1 MNNFPKVKKP
11 IIALLHLNSLPGDPF
26 YNGWSMKEIVAQA
39 AKDLDA
45 LQKGGVDA
53 VLFTNEF
60 SIPYQNNVD
69 HIATAAIARII
80 GELKHDMSV
89 SYGVGLLQDPVH
101 IIDLAV
107 AVEADFIREQL
118 TGAFVGEGGIFQTD
132 IAATLRRKQALGAHD
147 LKMFYFLFNEADSYL
162 NDRDYKTVVRSM
174 IFKCKPDGIC
184 VPGLHAGDVPDT
196 QFLADMK
203 AAAKGDTDIYCN
215 TGCTKENIVQKLN
228 ASDGAFVGTTFKV
241 DGKFENF
248 IDPDRVKEFMD
259 VVRNYRKNL

>member
-11 IIALLHLNSLPGDPF
+11 IIALLHLNSFPGDPF
-26 YNGWSMKEIVAQA
+26 YNGWTMKEIVAQA

-53 VLFTNEF
+53 ILFTNEF
-60 SIPYQNNVD
+60 SIPYRNVAD
-69 HIATAAIARII
+69 HMTTAAMGRII
-80 GELKHDMSV
+80 GELRRDIGV
-89 SYGVGLLQDPVH
+89 SYGVGLLQDPIN

-107 AVEADFIREQL
+107 AVDADFIREQL
-118 TGAFVGEGGIFQTD
+118 TGAFVGEGGIFQTN
-132 IAATLRRKQALGAHD
+132 IAETLRRRQALGAMD

-203 AAAKGDTDIYCN
+203 AAAAGDTDIYCN
-215 TGCTKENIVQKLN
+215 TGCTRENIRQKLD

-241 DGKFENF
+241 DGKFHNF
-248 IDPDRVKEFMD
+248 IDPDRVKNFMD
-259 VVRNYRKNL
+259 EVREYRKTL

>member
-196 QFLADMK
+196 QFLADMR

-248 IDPDRVKEFMD
+248 IDPHRVKEFMD
-259 VVRNYRKNL
+259 VVRDYRKNL

>member
-1 MNNFPKVKKP
+1 MNHFPKVKKP

-60 SIPYQNNVD
+60 SIPYQ
-69 HIATAAIARII
+69 
-80 GELKHDMSV
+80 KHDMGG

-162 NDRDYKTVVRSM
+162 NDRDYKTVGRCM

-203 AAAKGDTDIYCN
+203 AAARGDTDIYCN

-259 VVRNYRKNL
+259 VVRDYRKTL